1 MTTPDNV
8 KHTIKTLNNLIETS
22 KDGEAGFKVCAEDVK
37 RPDLK
42 TLFLDRSQRCGQ
54 AAAELQRIVL
64 ELGGNPED
72 STSVGGDLHRR
83 WVDLKALV
91 TGKDEEAI
99 LNECERG
106 EDVAKKH
113 YKEALEETHLSPEIR
128 AVVQRQYDGVLR
140 NHDQIKALR
149 NAERARS

>member
-1 MTTPDNV
+1 MDITEDR
-8 KHTIKTLNNLIETS
+8 KATIKVLNNLIETS

-42 TLFLDRSQRCGQ
+42 TLFLDRAQQCAQ
-54 AAAELQRIVL
+54 AAAELQRVVL
-64 ELGGNPED
+64 QLGGDPEE

-91 TGKDEEAI
+91 TGKDEEAV

-113 YKEALEETHLSPEIR
+113 YAEALEKPLPAEIR
-128 AVVQRQYDGVLR
+128 TLVQRQYDGVLR

-149 NAERARS
+149 NAARANS

>member
-1 MTTPDNV
+1 MDIADDRKEIIRV
-8 KHTIKTLNNLIETS
+8 LNNLIETS
-22 KDGEAGFKVCAEDVK
+22 KDGEAGFKVCADDVK

-42 TLFLDRSQRCGQ
+42 NLFIERSRECGS
-54 AAAELQRIVL
+54 AASELQRAVL
-64 ELGGNPED
+64 ELGGKPED
-72 STSVGGDLHRR
+72 STSVSGDLHRR
-83 WVDLKALV
+83 WVDLKSLV

-113 YKEALEETHLSPEIR
+113 YAEALHHQLPTDVR
-128 AVVQRQYDGVLR
+128 AMVQRQYEGVLR

-149 NAERARS
+149 NVERARG